1 MKRFALLLALLPAVA
16 FAQQMTPMQQ
26 AAAEAMAA
34 SANPGSGDFPASCDS
49 PMANDQMMQAMQ
61 QVVGNPMGDVLEQI
75 VVTRQV
81 GETADTSYSCM
92 IGAVW
97 RDHVIQHGMLSFIKS
112 PNGVIVNWQPFGY

>member
-16 FAQQMTPMQQ
+16 FAQQMTHMEKLMAQ
-26 AAAEAMAA
+26 AMAK
-34 SANPGSGDFPASCDS
+34 SAQPGSGDFPASCDS

-81 GETADTSYSCM
+81 GETTDTSYSCM

-97 RDHVIQHGMLSFIKS
+97 RDHVIQHGLLSFIKS
-112 PNGVIVNWQPFGY
+112 PNGVIVNWHPFGY